1 MDGEAGQFGM
11 RRQEHP
17 YTPALMIELECDAL
31 RRCDNGILNF
41 GADVGAEFATESG
54 DGECVYGHSAS
65 IPRMARN
72 GDADDEDWYKMIEN
86 DLNPLL
92 HGGQAYPLMVVI
104 SGPSGVGKDALLLR
118 LRELDE
124 PFHFVVTATSRPAR
138 PNEQHGVDYFFYDK
152 AGFENLIDQHELVEW
167 AEVYGHYKGIPKQSI
182 RAGLDS
188 QRNVIM
194 RIDVQG
200 AATLKGL
207 IPGAVQ
213 VFLAPGS
220 MDELKV
226 RLAGRGTETPEQFA
240 RRIHHAEREMAQ
252 VTAFDYVVFNHE
264 ERLDDAVQQI
274 RAIIMAEQQRVRPR
288 HVTV

>member
-1 MDGEAGQFGM
+1 MGRDGERS
-11 RRQEHP
+11 RR
-17 YTPALMIELECDAL
+17 
-31 RRCDNGILNF
+31 G
-41 GADVGAEFATESG
+41 
-54 DGECVYGHSAS
+54 
-65 IPRMARN
+65 
-72 GDADDEDWYKMIEN
+72 WYMMIEN

-92 HGGQAYPLMVVI
+92 QGKQAYPLMVVI

-124 PFHFVVTATSRPAR
+124 AFHFVVTATSRPPR

-152 AGFENLIDQHELVEW
+152 AGFELLIEQQELVEW

-207 IPGAVQ
+207 IPAAVQ

-220 MDELKV
+220 MEELKA
-226 RLAGRGTETPEQFA
+226 RLAGRGTESAEQFA
-240 RRIHHAEREMAQ
+240 RRMHHAEREMAQ

>member
-1 MDGEAGQFGM
+1 M
-11 RRQEHP
+11 
-17 YTPALMIELECDAL
+17 
-31 RRCDNGILNF
+31 
-41 GADVGAEFATESG
+41 
-54 DGECVYGHSAS
+54 
-65 IPRMARN
+65 
-72 GDADDEDWYKMIEN
+72 MIEN

-92 HGGQAYPLMVVI
+92 QGGQAYPLMVVI

-124 PFHFVVTATSRPAR
+124 AFHFVVTATSRPPR

-152 AGFENLIDQHELVEW
+152 AGFELLIEQQELVEW

-207 IPGAVQ
+207 IPAAVQ

-220 MDELKV
+220 MEELKA
-226 RLAGRGTETPEQFA
+226 RLAGRGTESAEQFA
-240 RRIHHAEREMAQ
+240 RRMHHAEREMAQ